1 MITLRQIPQE
11 TVFMSKAKTSYQDKL
26 IKNRIHFTF
35 PKNWSTNQNK
45 TNIIG
50 IRSLYITKGY
60 RNAEISIIIALK
72 SIDSTSNEKVLESHT
87 IKIDK
92 FFDDYTLLKDF
103 ITKINNNI
111 NGIEWTNQDAPNFKQ
126 DQALRCYFEFIED
139 TNNTDFHRSRFVIKS
154 PYNDLREDDR
164 TVETG
169 SGLVE
174 WTTYYIEFQ
183 IVSINKDCQQ
193 LLNFTDD
200 TREDISQP
208 LYTFDVWDR
217 NSCVLFSNLAY
228 MAEKS
233 FLGHTRKHEN
243 KNIKYFELTNNNQS
257 FWVDLFAAVDHKA
270 PVYLPDDEKE
280 ELYIEAQLLTS
291 SNALL

>member
-26 IKNRIHFTF
+26 IKNRIHFMF

-228 MAEKS
+228 MSEKS